1 MLDQIIFPAA
11 IRIIRAFPSVFN
23 SRPNSFG
30 VINTLGDIDS
40 DSLNASM
47 RDGHIGRYWGRKW
60 EASGKDS
67 GQIQFENSLLFIR
80 TEAITFSREAKHA
93 AEKVCQRIE
102 IAVASLPECEGCTFA
117 RSDSEIEVDNAIV
130 LNKIVSELTH
140 IAPYV
145 VTIPVELGGIG
156 ASTYWI
162 MPSEKVWLE
171 ANGVI
176 FPVFKSC
183 PAYLSVSKTS
193 DEFRSFTYGTAG
205 MIITNAKLQVCFCDS
220 TAVVYDF
227 RINDFKAAAYV
238 GCETC

>member
-11 IRIIRAFPSVFN
+11 IRIVRAFPAGFN

-40 DSLNASM
+40 DSLNQSM
-47 RDGHIGRYWGRKW
+47 RDGRIGRYWGRKW

-67 GQIQFENSLLFIR
+67 GQIQFENSLVFIR
-80 TEAITFSREAKHA
+80 TEGITFSKEAKHA
-93 AEKVCQRIE
+93 SEKVCQRIE

-117 RSDSEIEVDNAIV
+117 RSDSEIEIDNAVV

-140 IAPYV
+140 IAPFV
-145 VTIPVELGGIG
+145 VTIPTNLGGIG

-162 MPSEKVWLE
+162 MPSEKAWLE
-171 ANGVI
+171 TNGVI
-176 FPVFKSC
+176 FPTFKSC
-183 PAYLSVSKTS
+183 PAYLSVTKTS
-193 DEFRSFTYGTAG
+193 NEFASFTYGTAG
-205 MIITNAKLQVCFCDS
+205 MIITTAKLQVCFCDS
-220 TAVVYDF
+220 TDIDFDF

>member
-1 MLDQIIFPAA
+1 MLNEIISPAI
-11 IRIIRAFPSVFN
+11 IRLVRAFPANFN

-30 VINTLGDIDS
+30 IINTLGDIDS
-40 DSLNASM
+40 SNLNASM
-47 RDGHIGRYWGRKW
+47 RDGRIGNYWGRRW
-60 EASGKDS
+60 ESGGKS
-67 GQIQFENSLLFIR
+67 SENIAYENGLVFIR
-80 TEAITFSREAKHA
+80 TEAITFSKEAKHA

-145 VTIPVELGGIG
+145 VTIPTNLGGIG

-162 MPSEKVWLE
+162 MPSEKAWLE
-171 ANGVI
+171 SNGVI

-193 DEFRSFTYGTAG
+193 NDFASFTYGTAG
-205 MIITNAKLQVCFCDS
+205 MIITTAKLQVCFCDS
-220 TAVVYDF
+220 TEVVYDF
-227 RINDFKAAAYV
+227 RINSFNEAAFT
-238 GCETC
+238 GCSTC

>member
-1 MLDQIIFPAA
+1 MLDQIILPAT
-11 IRIIRAFPSVFN
+11 IRIIRAFPATFN

-40 DSLNASM
+40 ESLNQSM
-47 RDGHIGRYWGRKW
+47 RDGRIGRYWGRKW

-67 GQIQFENSLLFIR
+67 SQIQFENSLVFIR
-80 TEAITFSREAKHA
+80 TEAITFSKEAKHA

-102 IAVASLPECEGCTFA
+102 IAVASLPECDGCTLA

-145 VTIPVELGGIG
+145 VTIPTNLGGIG

-162 MPSEKVWLE
+162 MPSEKTWLE

-193 DEFRSFTYGTAG
+193 NDFASFTYGTAG
-205 MIITNAKLQVCFCDS
+205 MVITTAKLQICFCDS
-220 TAVVYDF
+220 TEVVYDF
-227 RINDFKAAAYV
+227 RINSFNEAAFT
-238 GCETC
+238 GCSTC

>member
-1 MLDQIIFPAA
+1 MLNEIIFPAA
-11 IRIIRAFPSVFN
+11 IRLLRAFPPVFN

-47 RDGHIGRYWGRKW
+47 RDGRIGTYWGRKW

-67 GQIQFENSLLFIR
+67 GQIKFENSLIFIR
-80 TEAITFSREAKHA
+80 TETISFSKEAKHA
-93 AEKVCQRIE
+93 GEKVCQRIE
-102 IAVASLPECEGCTFA
+102 VAVASLPECEGCAMA
-117 RSDSEIEVDNAIV
+117 RSDSEIEIDNAIV
-130 LNKIVSELTH
+130 LNKFVSELTH

-145 VTIPVELGGIG
+145 VTIPTNLGGIG

-162 MPSEKVWLE
+162 MPSEKAWLE
-171 ANGVI
+171 DNGVI

-193 DEFRSFTYGTAG
+193 NDFASFTYGTAG
-205 MIITNAKLQVCFCDS
+205 MIITAAKLQVCWCDS
-220 TAVVYDF
+220 TAVAFDYK
-227 RINDFKAAAYV
+227 INSFNQAAYT